1 MVHIVSMLS
10 LWADQS
16 MIVVNDWLINCV
28 LKDTEELERQK
39 ENKEGHLYMLKDP
52 KLLKEW
58 ICNKLLVLL
67 F

>member
-1 MVHIVSMLS
+1 MTDLS
-10 LWADQS
+10 
-16 MIVVNDWLINCV
+16 NCV

-52 KLLKEW
+52 NLLKEW

>member
-52 KLLKEW
+52 NLLKEW